1 MTNKQHAMTGYESP
15 VIEIFRIAAEKGFA
29 ESDWSN
35 GFLPDSND
43 NSYDMSGF

>member
-1 MTNKQHAMTGYESP
+1 MTGYESP

-29 ESDWSN
+29 DSDWSN
-35 GFLPDSND
+35 DGFLPDSND